1 MKNVRYTLEYK
12 ATYQAEM
19 GVPDEIAPEKE
30 LQYIQENLMQKQAET
45 GHVPIDFDNPP
56 MISTIRPLQVM
67 DAEKSNTLPAKDRLR
82 YLNRL
87 QEVNDLLATA
97 NIEWYPKQTEV
108 FELEREKEDL
118 EATLQYDDYAM
129 AEDMENDFE
138 RE

>member
-1 MKNVRYTLEYK
+1 
-12 ATYQAEM
+12 
-19 GVPDEIAPEKE
+19 
-30 LQYIQENLMQKQAET
+30 
-45 GHVPIDFDNPP
+45 
-56 MISTIRPLQVM
+56 M
-67 DAEKSNTLPAKDRLR
+67 DAEKSNTLPAQDRLR

-129 AEDMENDFE
+129 AEDMESDFE
-138 RE
+138 RD